1 MFGFDLESLK
11 MDFSNPMLW
20 AGLVLMVV
28 AIAGYF
34 WMTYNKEEPTPQ
46 NQSVSFAPTAQVM
59 EIPSNSQQAQQ
70 QYQEQQYQQEQYQQQ
85 QQQQEQ
91 QQQFEDQPTV
101 ATCIVNDAGE
111 QVCA

>member
-34 WMTYNKEEPTPQ
+34 WMTYNKEEPAPQ

-59 EIPSNSQQAQQ
+59 EIPANGQQEQM
-70 QYQEQQYQQEQYQQQ
+70 YQEQPQQYHNL
-85 QQQQEQ
+85 
-91 QQQFEDQPTV
+91 EDQPTV
-101 ATCIVNDAGE
+101 ATCIVNEAGE

>member
-1 MFGFDLESLK
+1 MFDFSLESLK

-28 AIAGYF
+28 AVIGYF
-34 WMTYNKEEPTPQ
+34 WMTSKKEEVPKQ
-46 NQSVSFAPTAQVM
+46 HAVSFAPTAQVM
-59 EIPSNSQQAQQ
+59 EIPENGQPQQM
-70 QYQEQQYQQEQYQQQ
+70 YQEQQEPQMYHNLE
-85 QQQQEQ
+85 E
-91 QQQFEDQPTV
+91 QPTV

>member
-34 WMTYNKEEPTPQ
+34 WMTYNKEEPAPQ

-59 EIPSNSQQAQQ
+59 EIPTHGQQEQMYQEQQQQ
-70 QYQEQQYQQEQYQQQ
+70 QYQQEQQYQQ
-85 QQQQEQ
+85 Q

-101 ATCIVNDAGE
+101 ATCIVNEAGE

>member
-1 MFGFDLESLK
+1 MFGFDFESLK

-28 AIAGYF
+28 AIIGYF
-34 WMTYNKEEPTPQ
+34 WMTSKKEESQQQPYSST
-46 NQSVSFAPTAQVM
+46 VSFAPTEQVM
-59 EIPSNSQQAQQ
+59 EIPSNSQEAQQ
-70 QYQEQQYQQEQYQQQ
+70 QYQEP
-85 QQQQEQ
+85 

-101 ATCIVNDAGE
+101 ATCIVNESGE